1 MVSRALRMAVLLTVM
16 AGSRFSFAANEETV
30 PEYAQDIAPVFKKFC
45 AGCHND
51 GDLEGDFSLESFASL
66 QKGTGDGPAVLSGDA
81 AASRIVQVLTGG
93 EPAMPPKDEPQPS
106 EEDVALIRRWI
117 DGGAKGPDGAAPDR
131 LMLVVPDVESHNDTR
146 PVASVDYSPSGDWL
160 AIARHD
166 QVILEPQGV
175 RGDVSLHSIGTHP
188 GPVNSVHF
196 AGDDRIVTASGVA
209 GLGGVAALWN
219 VADGQL
225 IREFKGHRDTL
236 YDAELSPDGTVLA
249 TCSYDKLIILWN
261 VETGE
266 PLRDLAGHNGAVFDV
281 AFSPD
286 GRFLVSASADDTCKV
301 WRVSDGLRLDTLGQP
316 LKEAYT
322 CRFSPDGRFI
332 VAGGADNRIRVWR
345 FVSQDG
351 PKINPP
357 LYARFAHEGAVL
369 RIAFTPD
376 GSKLVSTAE
385 DRTVKVW
392 ETGAYTELQLG
403 EDQPDIAAAVA
414 VHPDGKRFTVGR
426 LDGSIA
432 SYDIPDRKST
442 SRTDG
447 PDQIATA
454 AMPDAGPMQEVAE
467 VEPNDA
473 PQTATPIALP
483 ATAKGVIRTP
493 RPQAAATEPAADGQ
507 PVEVVEAPVDVDY
520 YRFTAK
526 AGQEW
531 VIETNAARAGS
542 PLDSFIEVLDSD
554 GERIERVMLQA
565 VRDSYFTFRGKD
577 ATESGDFRVFNWEE
591 MSLNQLLYADGE
603 VVKLWMYPR
612 GPDSGYIV
620 YPGQGAR
627 WDYFDTTGLSHPL
640 GGPAYIVEPH
650 QPGSALIPNGLPV
663 FTIYYENDDA
673 SMCDVGK
680 DSRLTFTAPAD
691 GDYLVKL
698 KDVRGL
704 EGADFA
710 YTLTIR
716 PRRPDFSVATALP
729 RNTIAPGSRQE
740 FKVTATRVDGF
751 DGPITVDVGGT
762 LPPGFSVTSPL
773 VIEAG
778 QIEAYGVISA
788 ADDAVAPTEENS
800 KASKVTATATVQGE
814 PVTHDAGTLG
824 ELKLG
829 EPPQIK
835 VTIHPAPGG
844 AQPLPTTEGEPLA
857 FAMHPGETIMLLV
870 KVERNGFDGIV
881 SFGNEKSG
889 RNLPHGAIV
898 DNIGLNGLMLL
909 DGQTEREFFI
919 TADKILKPGESRL
932 FHLDTAAAGGHTSQ
946 PVLLRIVDEDRV
958 AEK

>member
-1 MVSRALRMAVLLTVM
+1 MSRDALWLVVVLAVI
-16 AGSRFSFAANEETV
+16 AGPTNFATADDAAV
-30 PEYAQDIAPVFKKFC
+30 PDYTQDVAPLFKKYC

-51 GDLEGDFSLESFASL
+51 GEREGDFSLESFASL
-66 QKGTGDGPAVLSGDA
+66 QKGAGDGPVLAGDAEASRMVRVLSGGD
-81 AASRIVQVLTGG
+81 
-93 EPAMPPKDEPQPS
+93 PAMPPEGEPQPT
-106 EEDVALIRRWI
+106 EEEIALVRRWI
-117 DGGAKGPDGAAPDR
+117 DGGAKGPEGAAPDR
-131 LMLVVPDVESHNDTR
+131 LMLVVPAVESHTDTR
-146 PVASVDYSPSGDWL
+146 PVASVDFSPLGDWL
-160 AIARHD
+160 AIARHN

-175 RGDVSLHSIGTHP
+175 QGDVAPHSIGSHV
-188 GPVNSVHF
+188 GAVNAVHF
-196 AGDDRIVTASGVA
+196 AGDDRLVTASGVA
-209 GLGGVAALWN
+209 GLGGVAAIWN

-225 IREFKGHRDTL
+225 IKEFKGHRDTL

-266 PLRDLAGHNGAVFDV
+266 PLRELAGHNGAVFDV

-357 LYARFAHEGAVL
+357 VHARFAHEGAVL

-392 ETGAYTELQLG
+392 ETDGYTELALW

-426 LDGSIA
+426 LDGSIE
-432 SYDIPDRKST
+432 SYDVPDHKST
-442 SRTDG
+442 SSTDT
-447 PDQIATA
+447 PNEVATA
-454 AMPDAGPMQEVAE
+454 PMPDVGPMQEVAE
-467 VEPNDA
+467 TEPNDT
-473 PQTATPIALP
+473 PQTATPITLP
-483 ATAKGVIRTP
+483 ATVTGVIHAD
-493 RPQAAATEPAADGQ
+493 RPAAASTVATAEGQ
-507 PVEVVEAPVDVDY
+507 EAEFEVLPPDVDCF
-520 YRFTAK
+520 RFSAK

-531 VIETNAARAGS
+531 VIETKAARDGS
-542 PLDSFIEVLDSD
+542 PLDSFVEVLDAD
-554 GERIERVMLQA
+554 GGRIERVLLQA

-577 ATESGDFRVFNWEE
+577 ASESGDFRVFNWEE

-620 YPGQGAR
+620 YPGSGTR
-627 WDYFDTTGLSHPL
+627 WNYFDTTGLSHPL
-640 GGPAYIVEPH
+640 GGPAYVVEPH
-650 QPGSALIPNGLPV
+650 PPGSELIPNGLPE
-663 FTIYYENDDA
+663 FTLYYENDDA
-673 SMCDVGK
+673 SMRDLGK

-704 EGADFA
+704 DGADFT
-710 YTLTIR
+710 YSLSIR
-716 PRRPDFSVATALP
+716 PRRPDFAVATALP
-729 RNTIAPGSRQE
+729 RDILAPGSSQE
-740 FKVTATRVDGF
+740 FKVTATRIDGF
-751 DGPITVDVGGT
+751 EGPITVEVGGT
-762 LPPGFSVTSPL
+762 LPPGFTATSPL

-778 QIEAYGVISA
+778 QIEAYGIISA
-788 ADDAVAPTEENS
+788 ADDAAAPTEDTS
-800 KASKVTATATVQGE
+800 KASKLTASADVNGETVS
-814 PVTHDAGTLG
+814 HAAGTLG

-829 EPPQIK
+829 EKPQIK
-835 VTIHPAPGG
+835 VTIVPAAGG
-844 AQPLPTTEGEPLA
+844 AEPLPRAEGELLA
-857 FAMHPGETIMLLV
+857 FAIHPGETIML
-870 KVERNGFDGIV
+870 KVLIERSGFDGVI
-881 SFGNEKSG
+881 SFGNERSG

-898 DNIGLNGLMLL
+898 DNIGLNGLLLL

-919 TADKILKPGESRL
+919 TCDKTVEPGQSRL
-932 FHLDTAAAGGHTSQ
+932 FHLETAATGGHTSQ
-946 PVLLRIVDEDRV
+946 SVLLRVVDEDRV